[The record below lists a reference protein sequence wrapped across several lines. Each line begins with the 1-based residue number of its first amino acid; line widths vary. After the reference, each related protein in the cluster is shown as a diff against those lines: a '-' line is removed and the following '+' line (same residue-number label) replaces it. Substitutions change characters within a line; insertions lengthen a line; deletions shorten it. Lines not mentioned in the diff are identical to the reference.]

1 MNTKNSLLKSNN
13 KKSKIR
19 QSNRNINIKCIRSN
33 YILKQ
38 IFEHLCEKCSLELIK
53 YNKDIQKILDINID
67 NYKLFSQLY
76 STIELEIKV
85 IERKKGNFIYIEE
98 EKDKPYFHIYFND
111 NLKEIKK
118 EIKMNLQRKIKY
130 QK

>member
-38 IFEHLCEKCSLELIK
+38 IFEHLSEKCSLELIK
-53 YNKDIQKILDINID
+53 YNKYIQKILDINID
-67 NYKLFSQLY
+67 KYKLFSQLY
-76 STIELEIKV
+76 STIEIEIKV

-118 EIKMNLQRKIKY
+118 RLSN
-130 QK
+130 